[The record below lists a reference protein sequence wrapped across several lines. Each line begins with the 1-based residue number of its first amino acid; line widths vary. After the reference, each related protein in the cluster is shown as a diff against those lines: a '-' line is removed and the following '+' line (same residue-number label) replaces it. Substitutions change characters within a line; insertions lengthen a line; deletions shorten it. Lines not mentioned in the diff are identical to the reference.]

1 MDAAPETHAALPS
14 AADLVRAAA
23 NGEREAETLLCERFG
38 VAIRTFARR
47 RLRGSDAVEEF
58 AQDVLLQ
65 LIQALRTQAVE
76 DPTRIGGFVL
86 GICRNL
92 ARDRVRSHER
102 RAALWSQFG
111 VVLAAL
117 EDEQEESRRHE
128 VAQLEDCLSQLAQ
141 RTRDV
146 IRYAYVDG
154 HSAPEIAVRMTM
166 TEGNVRVL
174 RHRALHTLRDCMSQR
189 IFWEASS

>member
-1 MDAAPETHAALPS
+1 MDAVAGSTAVQPS
-14 AADLVRAAA
+14 AADLVRAATGGDRA
-23 NGEREAETLLCERFG
+23 AEALLCQRFG
-38 VAIRTFARR
+38 AAIRTFARR
-47 RLRGSDAVEEF
+47 RLRGADAVEEF

-65 LIQALRTQAVE
+65 LIQALRTRALE
-76 DPTRIGGFVL
+76 DPARVGGFVL

-92 ARDRVRSHER
+92 ARDRARMQER

-117 EDEQEESRRHE
+117 EDEQEETRGHE

-146 IRYAYVDG
+146 IRHAYVDG
-154 HSAPEIAVRMTM
+154 ETASEIAARMTM

-174 RHRALHTLRDCMSQR
+174 RHRALHTLRECMSQR
-189 IFWEASS
+189 IFWEASA